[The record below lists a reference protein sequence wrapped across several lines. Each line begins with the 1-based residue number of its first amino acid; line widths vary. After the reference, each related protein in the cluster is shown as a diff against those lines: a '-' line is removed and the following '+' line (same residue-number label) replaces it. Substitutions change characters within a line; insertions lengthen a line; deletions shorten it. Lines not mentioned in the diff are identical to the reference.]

1 MDKISP
7 EHSLSRLKPQS
18 FLILPLYFRCSKT
31 LIPLV
36 SLCWSYSSS
45 SFFLLYW
52 ATQCSKCVSFTI
64 FFTTTDTPK
73 TKNHFYFSEYPGS
86 KVDNATE
93 ILFCVSKSPQYIL
106 IPYSAVSWG
115 SNPVLNQFWWS
126 SAEFLN
132 VRSKQK
138 ILKGKKK
145 SIFIS
150 PFCNIFLYNSSSERY
165 WSFPILHPFFF
176 LWSTS
181 QHSTIFSTLIS
192 IACQKHNWWFHQ
204 CYWHSCCRK
213 RISKLV
219 FPDNLASS
227 AVM

>member
-64 FFTTTDTPK
+64 FSTTTGTPK

-145 SIFIS
+145 KVFLLVPFVIFSFITLLLKDIDPSQSSTLSFSYEVEVSTALYSVHWFLLLVKNITDDFIS
-150 PFCNIFLYNSSSERY
+150 VIGTVVAEKGSLSLFSLI
-165 WSFPILHPFFF
+165 IL
-176 LWSTS
+176 LLL
-181 QHSTIFSTLIS
+181 Q
-192 IACQKHNWWFHQ
+192 
-204 CYWHSCCRK
+204 
-213 RISKLV
+213 
-219 FPDNLASS
+219 
-227 AVM
+227 